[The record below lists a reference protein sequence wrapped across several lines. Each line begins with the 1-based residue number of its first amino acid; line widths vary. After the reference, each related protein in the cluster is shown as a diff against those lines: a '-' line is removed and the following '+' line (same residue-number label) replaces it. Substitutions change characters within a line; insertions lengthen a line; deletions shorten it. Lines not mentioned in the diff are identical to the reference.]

1 MELRHLH
8 TFVMVARTRQL
19 NHAAV
24 RLGLRPSALSAHIKA
39 LEDELGLKL
48 FERTRS
54 GMCLTGAAEAM
65 LPLAEN
71 VVENARAFLA
81 DAHRI
86 DGRISGQL
94 SIGTI
99 TRDPEFLGLGPLCA
113 TLCRS
118 YPDLQVEMVHGVSG
132 RVWEGVRNGVLDAGF
147 FIGHNPDRAIAA
159 MELREVH
166 YCIAA
171 PPQWREKIAGARWQD
186 VVGLPWVW
194 GAAST
199 SYSMAAK
206 ALFRQQKWVLP
217 RRIVFADDEEILVNA
232 VRDGIGLSV
241 VREDLARHAAA
252 EGKLVI
258 WRGARTTL
266 PLSFISLASRGHDPA
281 IDATLRVVAEL
292 LRRGFAR
299 DDGAGGSHAV
309 HAA

>member
-54 GMCLTGAAEAM
+54 GMCLTSAAEAM

-159 MELREVH
+159 KE
-166 YCIAA
+166 
-171 PPQWREKIAGARWQD
+171 
-186 VVGLPWVW
+186 
-194 GAAST
+194 
-199 SYSMAAK
+199 
-206 ALFRQQKWVLP
+206 LFRQQKWVLP